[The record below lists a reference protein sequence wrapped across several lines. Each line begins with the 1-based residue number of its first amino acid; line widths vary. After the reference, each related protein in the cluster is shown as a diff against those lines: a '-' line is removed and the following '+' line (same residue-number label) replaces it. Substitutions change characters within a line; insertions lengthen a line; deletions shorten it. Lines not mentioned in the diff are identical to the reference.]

1 MIAERYY
8 FFFKKNGSQ
17 QLLARE
23 SCGPDQLL
31 HNHRLIYRFLSACYY
46 CSGRAATSGIVSLGI
61 TITTVIIVNPAV
73 TIPDLN

>member
-8 FFFKKNGSQ
+8 FFLKKWESTVTGQ
-17 QLLARE
+17 RKLLA
-23 SCGPDQLL
+23 GQLL